1 MKNLTITINGLQ
13 LEVEQTPAY
22 VSFSVSDFDSFFT
35 VIANKTNVL
44 KVPATPLNNTILGRL
59 QELNTTDL
67 QAYTAV
73 VRSDGV
79 EFSGKVRILPA
90 EYDGARWW
98 YGLQAIGVS

>member
-79 EFSGKVRILPA
+79 EFTGKVRVTPA
-90 EYDGARWW
+90 EYDGKRWW
-98 YGLQAIGVS
+98 YGLQVEGVS